1 MTTSPVVRHDLV
13 EGIRVLD
20 DVRVVLSDGVAV
32 SLKIWLPEGA
42 EDHPVPGVLE
52 AMPYRKDDV
61 MLVDDAAR
69 MGYVAGH
76 GYACVRMDLRG
87 SGNSEGVLLGEYH
100 PQEQVDIAEVIA
112 WIAEQ
117 PWCDGGVGLTGMSW
131 SGCNTLHMAARR
143 PPALKAI
150 ISVYS
155 TDDHYDNDI
164 HYMGG
169 AVLAFYLAVWGHVML
184 SFNTRP
190 GDPEV
195 MGEAWRKNWHER
207 LEANLPFS
215 EERLSHQRRD
225 PYWERTAVRENP
237 ADIECPALIVG
248 GWSDA
253 YTDSVFRLL
262 DGIPGVRQGIIGPWG
277 HTWPERAVPGP
288 SIGFLQ
294 ENVRW
299 WDRWLKGIE
308 NHVEDEPLLRYFV
321 QDVAEPRADLDLRS
335 GAWQGTDRLPTLDRD
350 GEDLWL
356 SSSGLALEP
365 DPVATT
371 VAHSSPLTLGATA
384 GSWLPYGT
392 LTDLPTDQRDDDAQS
407 LTFDSGPLRDDL
419 TIFGQPQVVL
429 AVSSDQPDA
438 LVVARLCAVA
448 PDGTSSLITRGALN
462 LTHRDSHVVPS
473 ALEPGTSYEIAVDLK
488 AVAERVPRGHSLR
501 LAISTQYWPWLWPSP
516 KQPVITVSLGE
527 VSRLRLP
534 TTELHASDVSFGP
547 AEIAPVPEV
556 EKLRE
561 HRPEMTASVDPESG
575 LHTFVLVRDLSGA
588 SRFPSGLVHVDDERC
603 EFSIHPDDPWSARA
617 EMVRTIQL
625 GRGAWQTSSQIRTV
639 MSCTAADFQLE
650 SSVRAFEG
658 DEQIFERSYHK
669 TVGRDHV

>member
-1 MTTSPVVRHDLV
+1 MTTSPVVRHDLLQGV
-13 EGIRVLD
+13 RVLD

-32 SLKIWLPEGA
+32 SLKIWLPEDA
-42 EDHPVPGVLE
+42 ETAPVPAVLE

-76 GYACVRMDLRG
+76 GYACIRMDLRG
-87 SGNSEGVLLGEYH
+87 SGSSEGVLLGEYH
-100 PQEQVDIAEVIA
+100 PQEHEDIAEVIA
-112 WIAEQ
+112 WAAAQ
-117 PWCDGGVGLTGMSW
+117 PWCDGAVGLTGMSW
-131 SGCNTLHMAARR
+131 SGCNTLHLAARR

-150 ISVYS
+150 VSVYS

-190 GDPEV
+190 GDPQV
-195 MGEAWRKNWHER
+195 MGDAWRENWLER
-207 LEANLPFS
+207 LEANVPFS
-215 EERLSHQRRD
+215 QERLEHQRRD
-225 PYWERTAVRENP
+225 SYWARTAVREDP

-248 GWSDA
+248 GWADA

-262 DGIPGVRQGIIGPWG
+262 DGIPGVRRGIIGPWG

-294 ENVRW
+294 ETVRW

-308 NHVEDEPLLRYFV
+308 NGVDDEPLLRYFV
-321 QDVAEPRADLDLRS
+321 QDVAEPRPDLELRS
-335 GAWQGTDRLPTLDRD
+335 GVWQSADRLPTLERD

-356 SSSGLALEP
+356 SSAGLALEP
-365 DPVATT
+365 DRVETS
-371 VAHSSPLTLGATA
+371 VGHSSPLTLGATA

-392 LTDLPTDQRDDDAQS
+392 LTDLPGDQRDDDVQS
-407 LTFDSGPLRDDL
+407 LTFDSAPLTDDL

-438 LVVARLCAVA
+438 LIVARLCAVA

-462 LTHRDSHVVPS
+462 LTHRDSHAEP
-473 ALEPGTSYEIAVDLK
+473 APLEPGTVYRVAVDLK
-488 AVAERVPRGHSLR
+488 AVAERVPRGHRLR
-501 LAISTQYWPWLWPSP
+501 VAISTQYWPWLWPSP
-516 KQPVITVSLGE
+516 KRPVIHVVLGAE
-527 VSRLRLP
+527 SRLRLP
-534 TTELHASDVSFGP
+534 TTDVHASIVSFGP

-556 EKLRE
+556 EKLRD
-561 HRPEMTASVDPESG
+561 HHPEMTPSIDAVTG
-575 LHTFVLVRDLSGA
+575 WHRFVLVRDLSGG
-588 SRFPSGLVHVDDERC
+588 SRFPSGLEHHDEERC
-603 EFSIHPDDPWSARA
+603 EFLIDPADPLSARV
-617 EMVRTIQL
+617 EMVRQIRL
-625 GRGAWQTSSQIRTV
+625 GRGSWQTSTQIETT
-639 MSCTAADFQLE
+639 MSCTATHFELE
-650 SSVRAFEG
+650 STVRAGEG
-658 DEQIFERSYHK
+658 DEQVFERSYHAV
-669 TVGRDHV
+669 VGRDHV